1 MSMLVLIIIQN
12 IIFSI
17 YTAYHLYLSFFTK
30 YKKSAVISLIIL
42 ICNSFIITRSIE
54 KLSDYQIHDFFIF
67 FLPIIHLHGTG
78 VRLSPTYFFFL
89 PHLGVIPIKNS
100 KLIPG
105 IGRDNTERYSSSKR
119 LLTVP
124 FKDKSAQRS
133 ENPFSRVTLLMR

>member
-54 KLSDYQIHDFFIF
+54 KLSDYQISAYRYYKI
-67 FLPIIHLHGTG
+67 
-78 VRLSPTYFFFL
+78 
-89 PHLGVIPIKNS
+89 
-100 KLIPG
+100 
-105 IGRDNTERYSSSKR
+105 NTE
-119 LLTVP
+119 T
-124 FKDKSAQRS
+124 F
-133 ENPFSRVTLLMR
+133 

>member
-1 MSMLVLIIIQN
+1 MAQESG
-12 IIFSI
+12 
-17 YTAYHLYLSFFTK
+17 YHP
-30 YKKSAVISLIIL
+30 
-42 ICNSFIITRSIE
+42 
-54 KLSDYQIHDFFIF
+54 
-67 FLPIIHLHGTG
+67 PI
-78 VRLSPTYFFFL
+78 FFFL

-133 ENPFSRVTLLMR
+133 ENPFFKGYVAHEIGWEVSRIGYSITRHCITFAIVTPFIKKPPNCDMSACLIT